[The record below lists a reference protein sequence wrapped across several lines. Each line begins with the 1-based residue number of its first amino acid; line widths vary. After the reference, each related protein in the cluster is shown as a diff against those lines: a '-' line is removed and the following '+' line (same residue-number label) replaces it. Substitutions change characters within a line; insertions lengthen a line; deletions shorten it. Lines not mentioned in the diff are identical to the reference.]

1 MDFGDFGVVNSDS
14 KLSQSG
20 KAKESVKTEKEDVN
34 FSMFG
39 SMKSDQS
46 QGSQSQQSGQPKES
60 ESRSSFQKKD

>member
-39 SMKSDQS
+39 SMKSGTS
-46 QGSQSQQSGQPKES
+46 NKTSKLS
-60 ESRSSFQKKD
+60 